1 MANVNLYQF
10 PQVIQVSKPNA
21 VSVATVIN
29 RTDFNA
35 FKHVDNDVEFLIKD
49 WDNKPVNLT
58 NLTVTIYIVDQQAQK
73 LMSITNP
80 VLTIVNPT
88 RGHCRL
94 TLLKQDTAEWVAGY
108 FGYSISVTDANGKET
123 MLYVDK
129 SRVVQGYFEFQEGP
143 LPQPQKAVVLTP
155 DAFTAQSW
163 GTDTSISSYLV
174 AQEYPGAAQS
184 DNRSGLQTIAVYAN
198 NFTGTL
204 WVQASLEN
212 SPPNDDSQWFDV
224 TLNTGD
230 TSFNF
235 TNFTGIKHFSFV
247 GSYMWLRFIQYV
259 SPVNNNGSISQVL
272 LKN

>member
-1 MANVNLYQF
+1 MANVNIYQF
-10 PQVIQVSKPNA
+10 PQVVQVSRPNA
-21 VSVATVIN
+21 ISAASVIN

-35 FKHVDNDVEFLIKD
+35 FKNIDNNVEFLIKD

-58 NLTVTIYIVDQQAQK
+58 NLTVTIYIVDYQNQI

-94 TLLKQDTAEWVAGY
+94 TLLKQDTFDWIPGY
-108 FGYSISVTDANGKET
+108 FSYSLTVTDSTGLET
-123 MLYVDK
+123 ALYIDK
-129 SRVVQGYFEFQEGP
+129 SRVVQGFFELQQGP
-143 LPQPQKAVVLTP
+143 LPNPVSATILTP
-155 DAFTAQSW
+155 DSFTAQSW
-163 GTDTSISSYLV
+163 GSDTSISSYLV

-198 NFTGTL
+198 NFSGTL

-212 SPPNDDSQWFDV
+212 SPPNDDNQWFDV
-224 TLNTGD
+224 TLNTGN
-230 TSFNF
+230 TSANF
-235 TNFTGIKHFSFV
+235 TSYTGITHFSFV
-247 GSYMWLRFIQYV
+247 GSYMWLRFIQQL
-259 SPVNNNGSISQVL
+259 SGINQGSITQIL